1 MTGGGDLSALSFEQ
15 LVEALES
22 ITRQMAA
29 GDIGIEAVADLY
41 EEAGRLH
48 AEASDRLDGV
58 RRRIEGLAGDATGD
72 ASDVAGAGDATG
84 DASDTD
90 AAGDGDGS
98 SPAYD
103 GQG

>member
-1 MTGGGDLSALSFEQ
+1 MTTGGDDLSALSFEQ
-15 LVEALES
+15 LVDALEA

-48 AEASDRLDGV
+48 AEASDRLEGV
-58 RRRIEGLAGDATGD
+58 RRRLEGLVGE
-72 ASDVAGAGDATG
+72 
-84 DASDTD
+84 
-90 AAGDGDGS
+90 DGGPVVQAEGS
-98 SPAYD
+98 